1 MKKFFMLL
9 MGLMVS
15 MAAMTSCDDDDKK
28 DSLEDIENMIQN
40 GAKPSFDSKI
50 NKSDNKIEGVLVC
63 KVGGKEIYNVKMVAE
78 FEMGQSPTSASGAP
92 VKICKSCVMTQTYA
106 TEAMAKEAY
115 EEMKHYQ
122 DDVNIGTLSGK
133 TITVDMSRDFYGQEY
148 DVVLAIITQ
157 TLESMKI

>member
-1 MKKFFMLL
+1 MLL

-63 KVGGKEIYNVKMVAE
+63 KVGGKEVYNVKMVAE

-92 VKICKSCVMTQTYA
+92 VKMCKSCVMTQTYA
-106 TEAMAKEAY
+106 AEAMAKEAY
-115 EEMKHYQ
+115 EEMKH
-122 DDVNIGTLSGK
+122 DKDFNGTISGK

-157 TLESMKI
+157 TLETMKI

>member
-1 MKKFFMLL
+1 MKKIFMLL

-63 KVGGKEIYNVKMVAE
+63 KIGGKEAYSIKIVAE

-92 VKICKSCVMTQTYA
+92 VKVCKSCVMTQTYA
-106 TEAMAKEAY
+106 TEAMAKAAY
-115 EEMKHYQ
+115 EEMKREE
-122 DDVNIGTLSGK
+122 GCSLKGK
-133 TITVDMSRDFYGQEY
+133 SISVDMSRDYYGQEY

-157 TLESMKI
+157 TIESLKF

>member
-28 DSLEDIENMIQN
+28 DSLEDIENMIEN

-63 KVGGKEIYNVKMVAE
+63 KVGGKEVYNVKMVAE

-92 VKICKSCVMTQTYA
+92 VKMCKSCVMTQTFA

-115 EEMKHYQ
+115 EEMKREE
-122 DDVNIGTLSGK
+122 GCSLKGK

-157 TLESMKI
+157 TIESMKI